1 MDFIFNLATLTT
13 HDDHTIDEG
22 DRSILFWDGPVRAC
36 FSKVDP
42 RRMGKKA
49 RINSEFMKQSPAL

>member
-22 DRSILFWDGPVRAC
+22 GSIYTLLGR
-36 FSKVDP
+36 P
-42 RRMGKKA
+42 RPRMFLEG
-49 RINSEFMKQSPAL
+49 